1 MSKRNRNQGQGV
13 EPQKKKHESKAKSGI
28 DSGVLIAIIGLI
40 GTITVALIAF
50 PPIQN
55 WWNNRLNPTP
65 IPIFFIT
72 ETFTPSVP
80 ETPIFTLEFTSTTSP
95 TETIMPPFIETP
107 TTITNSQTMFPQMT
121 ASASEGKVPFT
132 VNFNAKGSYVDV
144 QGGDDLFCTFENVC
158 NYTWS
163 VRLDGNNVYGPTLG
177 GSAFSYTFSS
187 KGSYIVVVN
196 VCRGKT
202 QEICNFAFASFLA
215 K

>member
-1 MSKRNRNQGQGV
+1 MSK
-13 EPQKKKHESKAKSGI
+13 KKNNESTAKPGI
-28 DSGVLIAIIGLI
+28 DSGVWIAIIGLI

-50 PPIQN
+50 PPIQT

-65 IPIFFIT
+65 TPIFFAT
-72 ETFTPSVP
+72 ETFTPSAI
-80 ETPIFTLEFTSTTSP
+80 EIPIFTLEITSTASP
-95 TETIMPPFIETP
+95 TETIQPTSTETP
-107 TTITNSQTMFPQMT
+107 TLTLSTQVMMAQLTTN
-121 ASASEGKVPFT
+121 ASEGKVPFT
-132 VNFNAKGSYVDV
+132 VNFNAKSSYVDV

-158 NYTWS
+158 TYTWS

-202 QEICNFAFASFLA
+202 QDICNFAFANFTA